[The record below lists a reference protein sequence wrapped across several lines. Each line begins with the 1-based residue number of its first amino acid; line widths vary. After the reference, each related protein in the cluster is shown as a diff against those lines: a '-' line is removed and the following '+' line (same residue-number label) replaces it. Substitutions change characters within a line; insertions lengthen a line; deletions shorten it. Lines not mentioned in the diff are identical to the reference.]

1 MVLLQEQK
9 CFNKEKRRFKSV
21 QDRALDPTK
30 PVRTKWD
37 SNAITPGTLFMSK
50 LSNSIKNSPVL
61 KNLEVKNIILSD
73 ASVPKEG
80 EHKLVE
86 YIRNNVQEDGTADV
100 IHGLDADLIML
111 SSLLYPQNIYLFR
124 DDAQRKE
131 KYYMDISYFLDYVKH
146 NFDGLL
152 HDDIPLTEHHK
163 RICVF
168 MLFYGQ
174 RLSTSSLQFRNS
186 G

>member
-1 MVLLQEQK
+1 MSVIENRIIQKTITYISEITKEINPSSLLYIAIDGVAPRAKMFQQR
-9 CFNKEKRRFKSV
+9 KRRFKSV

-100 IHGLDADLIML
+100 IHGLDADYYVVIIIIP
-111 SSLLYPQNIYLFR
+111 SKYIPI
-124 DDAQRKE
+124 QR
-131 KYYMDISYFLDYVKH
+131 
-146 NFDGLL
+146 
-152 HDDIPLTEHHK
+152 
-163 RICVF
+163 
-168 MLFYGQ
+168 
-174 RLSTSSLQFRNS
+174 
-186 G
+186 